1 MNKFDEWVGRL
12 PLIAILRGVQPTEV
26 VAVGDALVG
35 AGFGMIEVPMNSPK
49 PFESI
54 EILSRKFAQDMIIGA
69 GTVFTTT
76 QIDQVQQAGGNLIV
90 MPHGDLELVSY
101 AKKSGLTCIP
111 GAATPTEAFSVLN
124 AGADG
129 VKIFPAEA
137 ISPEVLKAW
146 RAVMPTET
154 CRLFPVGG
162 ISPETMGRY
171 LKVGATGFGLG
182 SALYRPG
189 ASPEETGTAAEAFIS
204 AYRKEQ
210 LV

>member
-12 PLIAILRGVQPTEV
+12 PLIAILRGVQPREV
-26 VAVGDALVG
+26 EAVGDALVG
-35 AGFGMIEVPMNSPK
+35 AGFGMIEVPMNSPE

-54 EILSRKFAQDMIIGA
+54 EILSRKFAPDMIIGA

-101 AKKSGLTCIP
+101 AKKLGLTCIP
-111 GAATPTEAFSVLN
+111 GASTPTEAFSVLN

-137 ISPEVLKAW
+137 IPPKVLKAW

-154 CRLFPVGG
+154 YRLFPVGG
-162 ISPETMGRY
+162 ISPETLGGY
-171 LKVGATGFGLG
+171 LKAGATGFGLG

-189 ASPEETGTAAEAFIS
+189 ASPEETRAAAEAFIR